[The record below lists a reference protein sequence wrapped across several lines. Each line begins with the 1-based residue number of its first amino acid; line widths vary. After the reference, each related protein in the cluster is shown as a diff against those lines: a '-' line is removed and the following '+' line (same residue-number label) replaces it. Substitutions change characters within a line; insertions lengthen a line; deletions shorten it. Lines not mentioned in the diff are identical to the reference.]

1 MTQIDVTLT
10 IDETLPGF
18 GNDRQR
24 KYNYVFNPDLVHVQH
39 RDTRIVYR
47 LARNDR
53 KRFRMSDIY
62 TSDAADQFSAPEV
75 IDDGDAIA
83 ITHKNKVKRLTQL
96 LVMVKVDDCSDTGGG
111 DTLGLDPQVT
121 NDPPPG

>member
-1 MTQIDVTLT
+1 MNEIEVTLT

-18 GNDRQR
+18 GNDRGR
-24 KYNYVFNPDLVHVQH
+24 KYNYVFNPERVHVIE

-47 LARNDR
+47 LSGCDL
-53 KRFRMSDIY
+53 KRFRMTDIY
-62 TSDAADQFSAPEV
+62 TTDAENQFGKPEV
-75 IDDGDAIA
+75 IENGAAIA
-83 ITHKNKVKRLTQL
+83 ITHANKVKRLTEL
-96 LVMVKVDDCSDTGGG
+96 LVMVAVNADGDEP